1 MLADE
6 HANPRF
12 RTDQL
17 SLASALAQGQDWRGA
32 AAEFRKLA
40 IAYPDSSGFAF
51 DAASAYMQAG
61 DSATAMQWFREAAR
75 RPDAPAE
82 LLEAVR
88 RMQPAP
94 PAATPA
100 PAAPAKKPKRH
111 QKSPATR
118 AHEPTDP
125 GR

>member
-1 MLADE
+1 
-6 HANPRF
+6 
-12 RTDQL
+12 
-17 SLASALAQGQDWRGA
+17 QDWRGA